1 MANKHLKENTE
12 PPAKNAAPKHT
23 KATREKK
30 PPKKSA
36 KQAETP
42 KPDLSKRDVSLEA
55 TKKIDLKEIPLP
67 DASRADAPKKKSP
80 RAGKPKGEKK
90 PKEEKQPAK
99 EQKSVAFRQ
108 EQTPEERLSRRDRR
122 RAGVTFLLAAI
133 LFTACIVMWFYR
145 ESFDTDNL
153 ILSADKVAV
162 AKKEYIFNA
171 GAGQI
176 FAPVGSGFAVATTS
190 GLELIDADG
199 QMAASKLLQM
209 ENPAI
214 ASCGSYAVFYDL
226 GGTSIA
232 AARFDGT
239 VRDLECDGGI
249 LSVTVSTGGYLCVT
263 TEGTGYR
270 TLVTVYDSDLDAIYE
285 WYSSSAWVI
294 SAIVSPDNSALA
306 VLSYTASGSEVRFFR
321 LDRTEQQA
329 TFAASDTV
337 LLDVQWLSTT
347 QLCAY
352 SSSQAL
358 FFSDRGQWLATYSFA
373 GQYLTGCTFG
383 GTGCVTFSLS
393 PYRAGTTATL
403 VTLDAGGSEL
413 GTAQVQSEIV
423 SLSALETEVL
433 VLCPDGAIL
442 YSSSLSEKGRLT
454 GLTGFKYGILR
465 SRGEAL
471 LISSNYAELYNF

>member
-1 MANKHLKENTE
+1 MAKKHLNDKTE
-12 PPAKNAAPKHT
+12 PPAKKAAPKKSGSAPKHT
-23 KATREKK
+23 GNAKAKK
-30 PPKKSA
+30 PAKKTARRGADIPSDET
-36 KQAETP
+36 KRIELKEVPLPETP
-42 KPDLSKRDVSLEA
+42 KAKSPE
-55 TKKIDLKEIPLP
+55 
-67 DASRADAPKKKSP
+67 KKSP
-80 RAGKPKGEKK
+80 KPKKTV
-90 PKEEKQPAK
+90 
-99 EQKSVAFRQ
+99 SFRQ

-122 RAGVTFLLAAI
+122 RAAVTFILATV
-133 LFTACIVMWFYR
+133 LFAACIVMWYYR
-145 ESFDTDNL
+145 DEFDTDDL
-153 ILSADKVAV
+153 ILSADRVAV
-162 AKKEYIFNA
+162 AKQEYIFSA

-190 GLELIDADG
+190 GLELIDSGG
-199 QMAASKLLQM
+199 QLAASRLLQM

-214 ASCGSYAVFYDL
+214 ASCGDYAVFYDL
-226 GGTSIA
+226 GGTGIA
-232 AARFDGT
+232 AAWFDGT
-239 VRDLECDGGI
+239 VRELECDGSI
-249 LSVTVSTGGYLCVT
+249 LSVTVSAGGYLCVT
-263 TEGTGYR
+263 TESTGYR
-270 TLVTVYDSDLDAIYE
+270 SLVTVYDADLDAIYE

-294 SAIVSPDNSALA
+294 SAVVSPDNTALA

-329 TFAASDTV
+329 TFSVSDTV
-337 LLDVQWLSTT
+337 LLDVRWLSTT

-358 FFSDRGQWLATYSFA
+358 FFSSGGQWMDTYAFS

-383 GTGCVTFSLS
+383 GTGCVTFALS

-403 VTLDAGGSEL
+403 VTLDASGKQL

-442 YSSSLSEKGRLT
+442 YSSSLSEKGRLS

-465 SRGEAL
+465 SRGEAV
-471 LISSNYAELYNF
+471 LIASNYAELYNF